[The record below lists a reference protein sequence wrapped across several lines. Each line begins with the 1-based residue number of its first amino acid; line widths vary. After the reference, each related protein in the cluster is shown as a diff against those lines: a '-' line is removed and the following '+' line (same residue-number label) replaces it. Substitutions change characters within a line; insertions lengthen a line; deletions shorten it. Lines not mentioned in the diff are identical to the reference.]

1 MINSKSKE
9 ETSKSSEQHDLES
22 LLLKSASHKL
32 KLFNANGIKA
42 MKYLLIYSRSEER
55 TPKSNTRNKV
65 IIKYNANG
73 IKTGSLK
80 KISLIQGSNKIQQH
94 SKDS

>member
-1 MINSKSKE
+1 
-9 ETSKSSEQHDLES
+9 
-22 LLLKSASHKL
+22 
-32 KLFNANGIKA
+32 